1 MFSKF
6 FNLSQEKQDRILNA
20 ALKEFVL
27 KGYQLASTN
36 EIVKEADISK
46 GLLFH
51 YFKNKKTLYLFL
63 YEHFM
68 EIFIQDIVSKLDRTE
83 KDIFVRYRDIGK
95 LKFELYSKYPDMFNF
110 IKSVYKEDASEVKG
124 DIDKLNKQFLSIGY
138 HDLFGDID
146 YSKFKDDLD
155 IEKAINVIFWTLEG
169 FAYQYLDKVTA
180 LNIEEIDFEG
190 LMKEMEIYCEML
202 RDAFYK

>member
-6 FNLSQEKQDRILNA
+6 FNLNQEKQDRILNA
-20 ALKEFVL
+20 ALKEFVQ
-27 KGYQLASTN
+27 KGYENASTN
-36 EIVKEADISK
+36 EIVKEAEISK

-68 EIFIQDIVSKLDRTE
+68 EMFIQDIVAKLDRHE
-83 KDIFVRYRDIGK
+83 NEIFARYRQIGL
-95 LKFELYSKYPDMFNF
+95 LKFELYSKYPEMFNF
-110 IKSVYKEDASEVKG
+110 IKSIYKEDASEVKG
-124 DIDKLNKQFLSIGY
+124 DIDKLNKKFLNTGY
-138 HDLFGDID
+138 QDLFGDID
-146 YSKFKDDLD
+146 YSKFKED
-155 IEKAINVIFWTLEG
+155 IDVEKAINVIYWTLEG

-190 LMKEMEIYCEML
+190 LMAEMEVYCEML
-202 RDAFYK
+202 RNAFYK